1 MPLFVAVV
9 SAFVV
14 ISCGKKEIAKKEEA
28 KSAFENLNLP
38 SWVLDPR
45 VEGKVAAVG
54 ISPASKGGLKVQIAQ
69 AETDARANI
78 AQQISSEISRITKDS
93 LQKAQVDN
101 NEAYQAAFSQA
112 TKDVVKNI
120 PLTGALR
127 QNIYKDSTTG
137 ELYVH
142 MILDPA
148 NVQSYLAQSLDAF
161 SNSLASA
168 GATRKTIDATQQA
181 MKPLFDELDFERG
194 QTKTEPAAAAN

>member
-1 MPLFVAVV
+1 MLKKIICILV

-14 ISCGKKEIAKKEEA
+14 FACGKKESAKNETA
-28 KSAFENLNLP
+28 KNGMENLNLP

-93 LQKAQVDN
+93 LQKAQVEN
-101 NEAYQAAFSQA
+101 NESYQAAFTQA

-120 PLTGALR
+120 PLTGAVR
-127 QNIYKDSTTG
+127 QNIYKDSTSG

-148 NVQSYLAQSLDAF
+148 NVQAYLAQSLDAF

-168 GATRKTIDATQQA
+168 GATRKTIEATQQA
-181 MKPLFDELDFERG
+181 MKPLFDELDFERNST
-194 QTKTEPAAAAN
+194 QTQAQ